1 MLSVNSIN
9 HSILS
14 SHDPDFPVAPPNQP
28 SEVLNPLKTKSLGYG
43 VSPPRSLLDDDQ
55 AVFYTDN
62 GDKIHD
68 LGTKGFPFTKKDN

>member
-28 SEVLNPLKTKSLGYG
+28 SEGLNPLKTKSLGGYH
-43 VSPPRSLLDDDQ
+43 RSLLDDDQ

-68 LGTKGFPFTKKDN
+68 LGTKEFSILNN